1 MKVVG
6 QESAIN
12 DLAKEILPVLGYER
26 RGLIIRSRYNIPLQT
41 CGDPDRSAR
50 TAVSLIQFPS
60 TILLVVQEDAA
71 SARDP
76 EPQVIAE
83 AIAAFQF
90 NNRTRPRLDQPELG
104 SMTIPCIT
112 IIDAR
117 LIFHLVPVTRE
128 ENSVKL
134 LLQHDIHPL
143 HWSRNTLWHLTTVI

>member
-1 MKVVG
+1 MNVVG

-41 CGDPDRSAR
+41 CGDPNRSAR

-71 SARDP
+71 SVCDP

-90 NNRTRPRLDQPELG
+90 NNRTRARLDQPELD

-117 LIFHLVPVTRE
+117 LIFYLVPVTQE
-128 ENSVKL
+128 ENSAKL

-143 HWSRNTLWHLTTVI
+143 HWSRNALWHLTTVI

>member
-1 MKVVG
+1 MNVVG

-41 CGDPDRSAR
+41 CGDPNRSAR

-71 SARDP
+71 SVCDP

-90 NNRTRPRLDQPELG
+90 NNRTRARLGQPELD
-104 SMTIPCIT
+104 SMTIPCTT
-112 IIDAR
+112 IIDTR
-117 LIFHLVPVTRE
+117 PIFHLIPVARE
-128 ENSVKL
+128 ENSAKL

-143 HWSRNTLWHLTTVI
+143 HWSRNALWHLTTVI